1 MNAYNN
7 GRGGVE
13 RDIKKANQYYELA
26 AIGGDTRAR
35 HNLGSYEYMKGNSD
49 RALKHWMISA
59 GGGEKESLGAI
70 QDGNGNKGRLYP
82 SFTIVS
88 SIFR

>member
-1 MNAYNN
+1 MVALDSIRAYCSIGNAYN

-26 AIGGDTRAR
+26 AIGGDTGAR
-35 HNLGSYEYMKGNSD
+35 HNLGSYEYMKGNLD

-70 QDGNGNKGRLYP
+70 Q
-82 SFTIVS
+82 
-88 SIFR
+88 